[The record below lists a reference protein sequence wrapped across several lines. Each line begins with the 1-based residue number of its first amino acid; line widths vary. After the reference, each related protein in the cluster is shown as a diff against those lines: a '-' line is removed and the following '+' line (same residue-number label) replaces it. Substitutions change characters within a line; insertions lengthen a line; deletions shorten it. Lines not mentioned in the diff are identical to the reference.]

1 VPMPG
6 LRWRGFGPTAVIVG
20 VLLVAAC
27 GGDDSGDDGGS
38 ATPTAPSA
46 DASGTVDASAEFSL
60 TYQGETQEYAYS
72 QSAVIG
78 STLTG
83 TPQVPVSLHA
93 TDPDEFLDEFVL
105 AGQVDEGEQET
116 SDALAVGV
124 GVHIGDS
131 VVSLNS
137 TEGDC
142 TVDVESISESEIAG
156 TFHCEVDY
164 AGEPVTADGTFA
176 AS

>member
-1 VPMPG
+1 MWAT
-6 LRWRGFGPTAVIVG
+6 RRRGFGPAAVVVG

-27 GGDDSGDDGGS
+27 GGDDGGS
-38 ATPTAPSA
+38 ATSSAPSA
-46 DASGTVDASAEFSL
+46 DATGTVDATAEFSL
-60 TYQGETQEYAYS
+60 TYQGETQDYTYA
-72 QSAVIG
+72 QSEIVE

-105 AGQVDEGEQET
+105 AGQVDEGEQAT

-142 TVDVESISESEIAG
+142 TVDVETISESEIEG
-156 TFHCEVDY
+156 TFHCDVDY
-164 AGEPVTADGTFA
+164 AGDPVTADGSFA